1 LAVKAGIG
9 ENESLIVNISTRQ
22 IKVDE
27 PVYGLLVDE
36 KAKVVDI
43 WLLF

>member
-27 PVYGLLVDE
+27 PVYKNAARKPFAL
-36 KAKVVDI
+36 AKG
-43 WLLF
+43 